1 MEGADMKK
9 VERSKKRK
17 GKENSSLF
25 PMSKLGRIHVLSTF
39 FRDGY
44 ERVWCEDGCFRPR
57 EEEQNRAVDGDE
69 EDHSAAEPSSTTK
82 DQLEE
87 DF

>member
-1 MEGADMKK
+1 
-9 VERSKKRK
+9 
-17 GKENSSLF
+17 
-25 PMSKLGRIHVLSTF
+25 MSKLRRIHVLSTF

-44 ERVWCEDGCFRPR
+44 ERVWCEDCSFRPR